1 MRAGTRQEYMTTL
14 AVLTLL
20 AVFAASIL
28 MTLLAGAGAYRRL
41 VERDGASF
49 TARTAAQYIATRV
62 RQGDAAGAVA
72 VEKFFGTDCLT
83 LRERNDGDVSEYVT
97 CLYCYDGSLW
107 ELYTTADVEPKLTDG
122 ERVLELD
129 GLDLSLEDG
138 LLAAALTFQGG
149 ETETVTL
156 SLRSGEVAEP

>member
-1 MRAGTRQEYMTTL
+1 M
-14 AVLTLL
+14 
-20 AVFAASIL
+20 
-28 MTLLAGAGAYRRL
+28 
-41 VERDGASF
+41 
-49 TARTAAQYIATRV
+49 
-62 RQGDAAGAVA
+62 
-72 VEKFFGTDCLT
+72 
-83 LRERNDGDVSEYVT
+83 
-97 CLYCYDGSLW
+97 W

>member
-1 MRAGTRQEYMTTL
+1 MPP
-14 AVLTLL
+14 
-20 AVFAASIL
+20 
-28 MTLLAGAGAYRRL
+28 
-41 VERDGASF
+41 
-49 TARTAAQYIATRV
+49 ARWRW
-62 RQGDAAGAVA
+62 RN
-72 VEKFFGTDCLT
+72 FFGTDCLT
-83 LRERNDGDVSEYVT
+83 LREWNDGDVSEYVT

-138 LLAAALTFQGG
+138 LLAAALTFQSG